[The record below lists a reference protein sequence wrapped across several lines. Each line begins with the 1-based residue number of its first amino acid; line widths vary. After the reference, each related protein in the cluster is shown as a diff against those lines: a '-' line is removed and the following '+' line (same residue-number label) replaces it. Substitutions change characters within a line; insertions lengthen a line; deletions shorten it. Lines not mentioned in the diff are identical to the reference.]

1 MVGFFPSQPNFG
13 GWGWGVWGVVSSLR
27 GRGGCKFLVD
37 LKLALF

>member
-1 MVGFFPSQPNFG
+1 MGMVGFFPSQPNFG
-13 GWGWGVWGVVSSLR
+13 GGEGVVISFR

>member
-13 GWGWGVWGVVSSLR
+13 GGGVVISFR